1 MEQSSFIW
9 ILDLIVIAMIA
20 LPAQKGYRK
29 GFIYAG
35 LGFLPVA
42 AAFFGARL
50 FSPAC
55 SKWLRTTGLFS
66 FFQQKVY
73 HGLHL
78 ENFLSHTTE
87 QSQTEVIEQ
96 LAIPDFLKSSL
107 LENNNSVVHSLF
119 ETEQIQDYIA
129 GYFANICINA
139 ISVVLVAVVIYIGV
153 RLLLGAL
160 NIVASLPVI
169 STVNR
174 VCGLLTGG
182 AKGICIVWFL
192 GILLTFFYSNE
203 GFREFFLILEQS
215 HIASFLYQHNLLLLF
230 VLKIFA

>member
-107 LENNNSVVHSLF
+107 LENNN
-119 ETEQIQDYIA
+119 
-129 GYFANICINA
+129 
-139 ISVVLVAVVIYIGV
+139 
-153 RLLLGAL
+153 
-160 NIVASLPVI
+160 
-169 STVNR
+169 
-174 VCGLLTGG
+174 
-182 AKGICIVWFL
+182 
-192 GILLTFFYSNE
+192 
-203 GFREFFLILEQS
+203 
-215 HIASFLYQHNLLLLF
+215 
-230 VLKIFA
+230 